1 MLGIKFGNDIIDYVI
16 YGLIL
21 LFIVNIVL
29 YLAKV
34 IERNLNTVE
43 GLDNN
48 DNQDN
53 IAILAYKNAGAI
65 ENIQKKQSELSND
78 IKTVYQNEAA
88 IQQISKQ
95 VNSLLQQAKL
105 AESTNDEQ
113 TSQIKSLQTNQTK
126 LKQVAVQA
134 DDLSQDNKQ
143 RLLSL
148 SRQAHQ
154 KGKMAT
160 AAANKLKSP

>member
-1 MLGIKFGNDIIDYVI
+1 MLSFDYLDLII
-16 YGLIL
+16 YGIV
-21 LFIVNIVL
+21 FIFLANGVI
-29 YLAKV
+29 YLAKAF
-34 IERNLNTVE
+34 ERNTIE
-43 GLDNN
+43 GMDNS
-48 DNQDN
+48 DNSQDN

-65 ENIQKKQSELSND
+65 ENIQKKQQELSAD

-95 VNSLLQQAKL
+95 VSNLVQQAKL

-113 TSQIKSLQTNQTK
+113 NTEIKTLQTNQDK
-126 LKQVAVQA
+126 LKTVAVQA
-134 DDLSQDNKQ
+134 NDLSQDNKQ

-154 KGKMAT
+154 KGKMVSS
-160 AAANKLKSP
+160 AASKLKSP

>member
-1 MLGIKFGNDIIDYVI
+1 MLSFDYLDLII
-16 YGLIL
+16 YGIV
-21 LFIVNIVL
+21 FIFLANGVI
-29 YLAKV
+29 YLAKAF
-34 IERNLNTVE
+34 ERNTIE
-43 GLDNN
+43 GMDNSN
-48 DNQDN
+48 NSQDN

-65 ENIQKKQSELSND
+65 ENIQKKQQELSAD

-95 VNSLLQQAKL
+95 VSNLVQQAKL

-113 TSQIKSLQTNQTK
+113 NAEIKTLQTNQDK
-126 LKQVAVQA
+126 LKTVAVQA

-154 KGKMAT
+154 KGKMVSS
-160 AAANKLKSP
+160 AASKLKSP

>member
-1 MLGIKFGNDIIDYVI
+1 MLSFDYLDLII
-16 YGLIL
+16 YGIV
-21 LFIVNIVL
+21 FIFLANGVI
-29 YLAKV
+29 YLAKAF
-34 IERNLNTVE
+34 ERNTIE
-43 GLDNN
+43 GMDNS
-48 DNQDN
+48 DNSQDN

-65 ENIQKKQSELSND
+65 ENIQKKQQELSAD

-95 VNSLLQQAKL
+95 VSNLVQQAKL

-113 TSQIKSLQTNQTK
+113 NTEIKTLQTNQDK
-126 LKQVAVQA
+126 LKTVAVQA

-154 KGKMAT
+154 KGKMVAS
-160 AAANKLKSP
+160 AASKLKSP

>member
-1 MLGIKFGNDIIDYVI
+1 MLSFDYLDLII
-16 YGLIL
+16 YGIV
-21 LFIVNIVL
+21 FIFLANGVI
-29 YLAKV
+29 YLAKAF
-34 IERNLNTVE
+34 ERNTIE
-43 GLDNN
+43 GMDNS
-48 DNQDN
+48 DNSQDN

-65 ENIQKKQSELSND
+65 ENIQKKQQELSAD

-95 VNSLLQQAKL
+95 VSNLVQQAKL

-113 TSQIKSLQTNQTK
+113 NTEIKTLQTNQDK
-126 LKQVAVQA
+126 LKTVAVQA

-154 KGKMAT
+154 KGKMVSS
-160 AAANKLKSP
+160 AASKLKSP